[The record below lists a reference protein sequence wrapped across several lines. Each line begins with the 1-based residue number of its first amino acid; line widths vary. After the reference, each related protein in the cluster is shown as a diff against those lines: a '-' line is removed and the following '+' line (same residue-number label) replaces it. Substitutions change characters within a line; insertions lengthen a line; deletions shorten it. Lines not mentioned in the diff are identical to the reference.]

1 MVTLWLDPVCP
12 FSWNTA
18 RWLRAAADKAGFS
31 LEIRPMNL
39 AVLNE
44 GRELPPPQQARMNDS
59 RTVGRLMAAL
69 RDELG
74 ADAFSDAYFAFGQ
87 LYFDQSA
94 PVDDDDLATS
104 LLRSAGAS
112 RTTAAAMTDP
122 SWDPAVRLAHKASQS
137 ALGDIGG
144 SPLVTIGG
152 HTVFGPGAQ
161 RATRARPH
169 PGGLRRARRVS
180 GGPRSSIS
188 SSVPAPTEA
197 AGAAHRCTTTTFTGL
212 QSTTR
217 QL

>member
-1 MVTLWLDPVCP
+1 MTDQHAPAVGHDVVTLWLDPVCP

-18 RWLRAAADKAGFS
+18 RWLRAAADKAGFA

-69 RDELG
+69 GDELG

-87 LYFDQSA
+87 LYFDHSA
-94 PVDDDDLATS
+94 PVDDDLATS

-112 RTTAAAMTDP
+112 RTTAAAMTDQ
-122 SWDPAVRLAHKASQS
+122 SWDSVVRVAHEASQS

-152 HTVFGPGAQ
+152 HTVFGPVLSAPPEPD
-161 RATRARPH
+161 RTVAVFDALVTLVATPQFHQLHRPRTH
-169 PGGLRRARRVS
+169 
-180 GGPRSSIS
+180 
-188 SSVPAPTEA
+188 
-197 AGAAHRCTTTTFTGL
+197 
-212 QSTTR
+212 
-217 QL
+217 